1 MFSYRLILKQ
11 ALQITLKYKYL
22 WLFGLFAALTTAG
35 GSWEYNL
42 LTQGF
47 GKNLIDNSYLQL
59 EKILSSLDL
68 VVNFGN
74 GLIVL
79 LTSDIW
85 NILNALTLIML
96 IGLLFFCFIWLSI
109 SSQGALINALKKIL
123 KGKQKTQLIS
133 YRENITVGHKNFW
146 PVLMMNILIKFLI
159 TFSFFIISIPLLLLA
174 LKNSTALA
182 SVYIILFV
190 LFVPLA
196 TGFSLMMKYAI
207 SYQIFEDYGFF
218 KSIEKA
224 YKLFKKNWLISLEMA
239 VILFLISFAAA
250 LVFALAASII
260 LLPLFITGLAI
271 NALWLTFLITYLGIA
286 LTIFFGAV
294 LSTFQ
299 ISAWTGLFFHLKE
312 KGGALAKLER
322 LLRK

>member
-22 WLFGLFAALTTAG
+22 WLFGLFAALTAAG
-35 GSWEYNL
+35 GSWEYNIL
-42 LTQGF
+42 IQGF
-47 GKNLIDNSYLQL
+47 GKNVIDSSYLQL
-59 EKILSSLDL
+59 EKILAVLDL
-68 VVNFGN
+68 MANFGD
-74 GLIVL
+74 GLITL
-79 LTSDIW
+79 ITSDIW
-85 NILNALTLIML
+85 SILNALTLIL
-96 IGLLFFCFIWLSI
+96 LTGLLLFCFIWLSI
-109 SSQGALINALKKIL
+109 SSQGALINALKNIL
-123 KGKQKTQLIS
+123 KGKQKNQIIS
-133 YRENITVGHKNFW
+133 YRENLTVGHKNFW

-159 TFSFFIISIPLLLLA
+159 VFAFFIISIPLLLLA
-174 LKNSTALA
+174 LKDVSGLA
-182 SVYIILFV
+182 FIYVVLFV

-207 SYQIFEDYGFF
+207 SYQIFEEYGFF

-239 VILFLISFAAA
+239 VILFLISFAVA
-250 LVFALAASII
+250 LVFALIASII
-260 LLPLFITGLAI
+260 FLPLFITGLVI
-271 NALWLTFLITYLGIA
+271 NAPWLTWTIIYLVIA
-286 LTIFFGAV
+286 LTIFFGAL

-322 LLRK
+322 LIRK

>member
-22 WLFGLFAALTTAG
+22 WLFGLFAALTAAG

-47 GKNLIDNSYLQL
+47 GKNVIDSSYLQL
-59 EKILSSLDL
+59 EKILSNLEL
-68 VVNFGN
+68 IVNFGN

-79 LTSDIW
+79 ITSDIW
-85 NILNALTLIML
+85 SMLNALTLIL
-96 IGLLFFCFIWLSI
+96 LTGLLLFCFIWLSI

-174 LKNSTALA
+174 LKDSSALVF
-182 SVYIILFV
+182 VYIILFV

-207 SYQIFEDYGFF
+207 SYQIFEGYGFF

-224 YKLFKKNWLISLEMA
+224 YELFKKNWLISLEMA
-239 VILFLISFAAA
+239 VIIFLISFAAA
-250 LVFALAASII
+250 LVFALAASIV
-260 LLPLFITGLAI
+260 LLPLFITGLAV
-271 NALWLTFLITYLGIA
+271 NALWLTFLITYLGIG

-312 KGGALAKLER
+312 KSGALAKLER
-322 LLRK
+322 LLKK

>member
-1 MFSYRLILKQ
+1 MFSYRTILKQ

-22 WLFGLFAALTTAG
+22 WLFGLFAALTAAG

-47 GKNLIDNSYLQL
+47 GRNLIDSSYFQL
-59 EKILSSLDL
+59 EKILSSLEL
-68 VVNFGN
+68 IVNFGN

-79 LTSDIW
+79 ITSDIW
-85 NILNALTLIML
+85 SMLNALTLIL
-96 IGLLFFCFIWLSI
+96 LTGLLLFCFIWLSI

-123 KGKQKTQLIS
+123 KGKQKTQSIS

-146 PVLMMNILIKFLI
+146 PVLMMNILIKFLV
-159 TFSFFIISIPLLLLA
+159 TFFFFIISIPLLLLA
-174 LKNSTALA
+174 IKDSPALA
-182 SVYIILFV
+182 SVYVILFV

-207 SYQIFEDYGFF
+207 SYQIFEGYGFF

-224 YKLFKKNWLISLEMA
+224 YELFKKNWLISLEMA
-239 VILFLISFAAA
+239 VILFLISFFAA
-250 LVFALAASII
+250 LTFALAASII

-271 NALWLTFLITYLGIA
+271 NALWLTLLITYLGIA
-286 LTIFFGAV
+286 LTIFFGAI

-322 LLRK
+322 LLKK

>member
-22 WLFGLFAALTTAG
+22 WLFGLFAALTAAG

-42 LTQGF
+42 LSQGF
-47 GKNLIDNSYLQL
+47 GKNLIDSSYLQL
-59 EKILSSLDL
+59 EKILAALEL
-68 VVNFGN
+68 IVNFGN

-79 LTSDIW
+79 IKSDFW
-85 NILNALTLIML
+85 NILNALTLIL
-96 IGLLFFCFIWLSI
+96 LTGLFLFCFIWLSI

-123 KGKQKTQLIS
+123 KGKQKSQLIS
-133 YRENITVGHKNFW
+133 YRENLTVGHKNFW

-159 TFSFFIISIPLLLLA
+159 IFSFFIVSIPLLLLS
-174 LKNSTALA
+174 LKDFSGLIFI
-182 SVYIILFV
+182 YIILFV

-207 SYQIFEDYGFF
+207 SYQIFEGYGFF

-224 YKLFKKNWLISLEMA
+224 YNLFKKNWLVSLEMA

-250 LVFALAASII
+250 LIFALALSI
-260 LLPLFITGLAI
+260 LLLPILITGLAI
-271 NALWLTFLITYLGIA
+271 NVLWLTWLTTYLGIA

-299 ISAWTGLFFHLKE
+299 ISAWTGLFFNLEE

-322 LLRK
+322 LFKR

>member
-174 LKNSTALA
+174 LKDSTALA